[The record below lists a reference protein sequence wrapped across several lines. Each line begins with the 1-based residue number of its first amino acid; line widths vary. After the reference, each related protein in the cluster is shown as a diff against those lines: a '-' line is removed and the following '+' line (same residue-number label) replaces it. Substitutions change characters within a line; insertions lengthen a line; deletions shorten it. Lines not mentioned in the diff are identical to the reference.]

1 MRKRLIALVMAIAM
15 VMSVSSYPVTV
26 IAETG
31 TEVKLAITT
40 DKSGTLAIGDEINVN
55 VDVLTNPGVNN
66 ITAVILFDVEQYE
79 FIKFSKNKE
88 YAGDAEP
95 GEYLTINTEQVEN
108 GKVLFMSTADSEFSD
123 TGTYY
128 KFKLKVRDTA
138 KAGAASINFKLD
150 AAENDSTLYAKNKT
164 IYYLDSTSV
173 TVPSNVISIPVTG
186 ITINGADS
194 ITGIGNTTQLTVEAQ
209 PANATQ
215 PNTDAYEFYALGL
228 GDPIEVSAVHGH
240 GTGDLLDACV
250 ASFPPDDGEEY
261 DEDVIKVA
269 IIGKPNVGKSSLLN
283 KILGEERVIVSNI
296 AGTTRDA
303 IDSYFENESGK
314 FLFID
319 TAGMRRK
326 SKVDDAVEK
335 YSNLRSIAAI
345 ERADVCLILIDA
357 NEGVTEQDTKVAGLA
372 HEAGKACIIVVNKW
386 DTVEKDTN
394 TMDEKTAEVR
404 RDLSY
409 MTYAPVVF
417 ISALTGQRVDKLF
430 DMIVAVSN
438 QNSMRI
444 TTGMLNN
451 ILEDATARVQP
462 PTDKGRRLKIYYI
475 TQVGVKPPHFVF
487 FCNDSRLFHFSYQR
501 YLENQIR
508 AVFGLTGTP
517 IRITIRQKGDKEDM

>member
-1 MRKRLIALVMAIAM
+1 M
-15 VMSVSSYPVTV
+15 
-26 IAETG
+26 
-31 TEVKLAITT
+31 
-40 DKSGTLAIGDEINVN
+40 
-55 VDVLTNPGVNN
+55 
-66 ITAVILFDVEQYE
+66 
-79 FIKFSKNKE
+79 SKNKLSKGQQRRVNANHQRRLKTSKE
-88 YAGDAEP
+88 KPDYDDNLFGEPDEGIVISRFGMHADVESADGDVHRCNIRRTIRSLVTGDRVVWRP
-95 GEYLTINTEQVEN
+95 G
-108 GKVLFMSTADSEFSD
+108 KP
-123 TGTYY
+123 
-128 KFKLKVRDTA
+128 
-138 KAGAASINFKLD
+138 
-150 AAENDSTLYAKNKT
+150 AAEGVNVKGIVEAVHER
-164 IYYLDSTSV
+164 TSV
-173 TVPSNVISIPVTG
+173 LTRPDFYDGVKPIAANIDQIVI
-186 ITINGADS
+186 
-194 ITGIGNTTQLTVEAQ
+194 
-209 PANATQ
+209 
-215 PNTDAYEFYALGL
+215 
-228 GDPIEVSAVHGH
+228 VSAILPELSLNIIDRYLVACE
-240 GTGDLLDACV
+240 TLQIEPIIVLNKIDLLDDEGMAFV
-250 ASFPPDDGEEY
+250 NEQMDIYRNIGYRVLMVSSHTQDGLKPLEEALTGR
-261 DEDVIKVA
+261 ISIFA
-269 IIGKPNVGKSSLLN
+269 GQSGVGKSSLLN
-283 KILGEERVIVSNI
+283 RILGQERVIVSNV

-394 TMDEKTAEVR
+394 TMDEKTAEIR

-517 IRITIRQKGDKEDM
+517 IKITIRQKGDKEDV